1 MAKVTDP
8 KLLAELIARFAADP
22 LVIKWTPKRQR
33 DAALGRALMLS
44 ELTQLPPVPA
54 EGPRPSAP
62 SPQESGSGS
71 ETESPPTE

>member
-8 KLLAELIARFAADP
+8 KLLAELKARFAADP

-33 DAALGRALMLS
+33 DAALGRALLLR
-44 ELTQLPPVPA
+44 EITQVPLAPVD
-54 EGPRPSAP
+54 GPKREPEADP
-62 SPQESGSGS
+62 ES

>member
-8 KLLAELIARFAADP
+8 KLLAELKARFAADP

-33 DAALGRALMLS
+33 DAALGRALMLR
-44 ELTQLPPVPA
+44 EITQLPLAPA
-54 EGPRPSAP
+54 EGPRPSDP
-62 SPQESGSGS
+62 SRQEPGQEP